1 MKIKQLKFQGTPS
14 GNVLSSYSII
24 NDLKIYTKSNTMI
37 KINGTE
43 IIVGTTGI
51 YSFPYE
57 LKNPEL
63 EFITTF
69 SDVITVT
76 FSYGDENEENI

>member
-14 GNVLSSYSII
+14 GNVLSSYSIV

-37 KINGTE
+37 KINGVK
-43 IIVGTTGI
+43 IMVGSTGI

-69 SDVITVT
+69 SDVITIT
-76 FSYGDENEENI
+76 FSYGD